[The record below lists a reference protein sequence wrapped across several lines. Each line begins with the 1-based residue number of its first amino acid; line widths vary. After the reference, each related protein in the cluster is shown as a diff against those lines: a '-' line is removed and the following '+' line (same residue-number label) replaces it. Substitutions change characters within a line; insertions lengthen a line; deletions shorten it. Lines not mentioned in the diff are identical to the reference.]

1 MDIANMKRK
10 RRQPDVRKIKKH
22 SDIMRAQRGNVVV
35 GGAREKTDTGYV
47 VPGYKG
53 KTFETYFESMLA
65 GSSTATYKHE
75 KKDKTIRI
83 ISGDLFVLTKT
94 DGVEKQQRAI
104 AGDEV
109 VLERGTEYR
118 LATSKEDVEFF
129 VVQSA
134 KYNAAIEIVS
144 ESSLVARDVSPELL
158 ETPTMQHRINRT
170 RPQDVGTRRRGSK
183 AKQQL
188 MAQRGGRKVAQV
200 IDEPIP
206 GRVGAVEPGV
216 SPRPSLGK
224 FSEEDAG

>member
-1 MDIANMKRK
+1 MDIAGMKRK

-22 SDIMRAQRGNVVV
+22 SDIMRQRGNNVMV
-35 GGAREKTDTGYV
+35 GGSREKTDTGYV
-47 VPGYKG
+47 VPGYRG

-83 ISGDLFVLTKT
+83 ISGDLFILTKIG
-94 DGVEKQQRAI
+94 DKEDQKRAI

-118 LATSKEDVEFF
+118 LATSKETAEFF
-129 VVQSA
+129 VCQSA
-134 KYNAAIEIVS
+134 KYNAALEIVS
-144 ESSLVARDVSPELL
+144 ESSLVKRDVSPHLL
-158 ETPTMQHRINRT
+158 QEPTMGHRISKS
-170 RPQDVGTRRRGSK
+170 RPQDVPTRRRGSK
-183 AKQQL
+183 AKKQL
-188 MAQRGGRKVAQV
+188 MAKRAGRKTAQ
-200 IDEPIP
+200 IMNEPIP